1 MLLNPAKQDMSSF
14 QTALHGSLLRRISVQ
29 SRYNLIAREE
39 EREML
44 PFCKSEG
51 IALTSY
57 SVLAGGRLSRPVV
70 GATKTAHIDGAVKSV
85 ELTLTNDEIDYLE
98 ECYVPHALI
107 GVMAQ
112 NGKQKGG
119 NVV

>member
-1 MLLNPAKQDMSSF
+1 MTQISLAWLLTKVDS
-14 QTALHGSLLRRISVQ
+14 
-29 SRYNLIAREE
+29 
-39 EREML
+39 
-44 PFCKSEG
+44 
-51 IALTSY
+51 
-57 SVLAGGRLSRPVV
+57 PVV
-70 GATKTAHIDGAVKSV
+70 GATKTEHIDGAVKSV

-98 ECYVPHALI
+98 ECYVPHALT